1 MSVEIPKMAIA
12 FGQYGI
18 PQSDVIEC
26 RVHLGCTRE
35 VSSFDLLLQNWD
47 GKYSPSG
54 SIPLAVGMDG
64 HIDIGRSTNVPQII
78 TCRIE
83 SIKHES
89 TPTEHYTRV
98 SGRCWGE
105 RLFRRVFTGAFEN
118 MKGEDIVKYLLDY
131 YVGLSHNRGG
141 TELVENT
148 DTTYTWLEYENTP
161 VWDIIKYIAESADK
175 NGVVGFDFRVA
186 PDGKFEFFPKNSK
199 TSSISL
205 SEQIEYSEY
214 RKDIFRIRNRIKVL
228 GALEKVLPSD
238 VNEDGLTEDYEGWYP
253 YFDDH
258 SVVRRTDHVTKDGE
272 KIYTDSYS
280 MHVYWSYGS
289 TTRDRIGL
297 YRVLPNTIKCREPDG
312 FKKLRF
318 WIKWQPFQSDINPTT
333 IQVRLHKDA
342 DNYYYRE
349 LLYDL
354 VDSPNTWKKIELSL
368 EEYWAPYGSPDWNN
382 INRIGFYMQFPE
394 SGGLGEYA
402 MMWVD
407 HILFENCRFSSTV
420 EDTNSQSLYGLRELT
435 ETDEEL
441 YSDYEC
447 QLRARALLAHLKD
460 PAEYIVV
467 RSTVLDY
474 GNTPILPG
482 DKIYIQLPN
491 EGISGYYRV
500 ETAQYYV
507 DAKTQTLE
515 VTLELGKAPPLL
527 ADYLYGLRSTTVTVE
542 KLSRTKL
549 GRGAVPTLKRA

>member
-1 MSVEIPKMAIA
+1 MSVETPKMALA
-12 FGQYGI
+12 FGGYGI

-26 RVHLGCTRE
+26 RVHLGCTKE
-35 VSSFDLLLQNWD
+35 VSSFELLLQNWD
-47 GKYSPSG
+47 GKYSPNG
-54 SIPLAVGMDG
+54 SVPLAVGMDG
-64 HIDIGRSTNVPQII
+64 SIFIGRGSNVPQII

-89 TPTEHYTRV
+89 TPNEHYTLV

-118 MKGEDIVKYLLDY
+118 MKGEAIVKYLLDY
-131 YVGLSHNRGG
+131 YVGLSHVRDS

-199 TSSISL
+199 TSPVSL
-205 SEQIEYSEY
+205 TDRIEASEY
-214 RKDIFRIRNRIKVL
+214 QRDIFRIRNKIKVL
-228 GALEKVLPSD
+228 GSLEKKLPSD
-238 VNEDGLTEDYEGWYP
+238 DNEDGLTETRDNWYP
-253 YFDDH
+253 YYDDH
-258 SVVRRTDHVTKDGE
+258 DVVDIPDHVSKDGE
-272 KIYTDSYS
+272 KIYTDSNS
-280 MHVYWSYGS
+280 IRVNWVYNS
-289 TTRDRIGL
+289 TTKDRIGF
-297 YRVLPNTIKCREPDG
+297 YRILPSTIKAREPDG

-318 WIKWQPFQSDINPTT
+318 WIKWQPFRSGVNPST

-342 DNYYYRE
+342 NNYYYRE

-382 INRIGFYMQFPE
+382 INRIGLYMQFPE

-402 MMWVD
+402 MMYVD
-407 HILFENCRFSSTV
+407 HILFENCRYSATV
-420 EDTNSQSLYGLRELT
+420 EDTNSQNLYGLRELT

-447 QLRARALLAHLKD
+447 LLRARALLNHLKD
-460 PAEYIVV
+460 PADYIVV
-467 RSTVLDY
+467 RTTVLDY
-474 GNTPILPG
+474 GNTPVLPG
-482 DKIYIQLPN
+482 DKIYVSLPN
-491 EGISGYYRV
+491 EGVSGYFRIESV
-500 ETAQYYV
+500 EYV
-507 DAKTQTLE
+507 VDGKNQTLE
-515 VTLELGKAPPLL
+515 VVLELGKAPPLL

-549 GRGAVPTLKRA
+549 GRGAVSTLKRA